1 VDCSINCS
9 NPARIC
15 CRTRLAERRDKPAAG
30 GLGGLL
36 GGASGSGGLGSLL
49 SGAGGGALAAG
60 AMGLLLGNKKVRK
73 VGGKVAIYGGLAAL
87 GVLAYKAYGNYNA
100 QKGTAPQ
107 SEPQTLDRLPPAQAE
122 QHSQAILKALVA
134 AAKAD
139 GHIDD
144 RERQLIEGEFT
155 KLDNDQEL
163 QHWLHAELNKPLD
176 PTDVARA
183 ASTPE
188 MAAEMYIAS
197 VMLVDEE
204 NFMEKS
210 YLDELARQLKL
221 EPGLKVELEKQVRL
235 ASVCELQQS
244 QIELLAK
251 APGRRHL
258 TVPPL
263 REQARSHRVLRS
275 NGERACSRR
284 HSPPHSDGNDHS
296 IAPFCHYPT
305 GTPDPNWRT
314 VPPQSLPA
322 NPAGQ
327 A

>member
-1 VDCSINCS
+1 MN
-9 NPARIC
+9 
-15 CRTRLAERRDKPAAG
+15 TRGLLDQLLKSGQDLLQNKAGGTQNKPAAG

-36 GGASGSGGLGSLL
+36 GGSSGSGGLGSLL
-49 SGAGGGALAAG
+49 SGAGAGGGALAAG

-107 SEPQTLDRLPPAQAE
+107 REPQTLDRLPPAQAE

-144 RERQLIEGEFT
+144 RERQLIEGEFI

-221 EPGLKVELEKQVRL
+221 EPGLKVELEKQVRQEL
-235 ASVCELQQS
+235 A
-244 QIELLAK
+244 
-251 APGRRHL
+251 
-258 TVPPL
+258 
-263 REQARSHRVLRS
+263 
-275 NGERACSRR
+275 
-284 HSPPHSDGNDHS
+284 
-296 IAPFCHYPT
+296 
-305 GTPDPNWRT
+305 
-314 VPPQSLPA
+314 
-322 NPAGQ
+322 
-327 A
+327 

>member
-1 VDCSINCS
+1 MN
-9 NPARIC
+9 
-15 CRTRLAERRDKPAAG
+15 TRGLLDQLLKSGQDLLQNKAGGSQNKSAAG

-36 GGASGSGGLGSLL
+36 GGSSGGGGLGGLL

-60 AMGLLLGNKKVRK
+60 AMGLLLGSKKARN
-73 VGGKVAIYGGLAAL
+73 VGGKVAVYGGLAAL
-87 GVLAYKAYGNYNA
+87 GVLAYKAYGNWNA

-107 SEPQTLDRLPPAQAE
+107 GEPQTLDRLPPAQVE

-176 PTDVARA
+176 PADVARA

-235 ASVCELQQS
+235 AAV
-244 QIELLAK
+244 
-251 APGRRHL
+251 
-258 TVPPL
+258 
-263 REQARSHRVLRS
+263 
-275 NGERACSRR
+275 
-284 HSPPHSDGNDHS
+284 
-296 IAPFCHYPT
+296 
-305 GTPDPNWRT
+305 
-314 VPPQSLPA
+314 
-322 NPAGQ
+322 
-327 A
+327 